1 MAWAGALEG
10 IFKLF
15 AKDFSAVPLNMYR
28 NFRSRPRLLQLQN
41 EIIRVLDPTSVMPA
55 EQIAGSEGEIYTWR
69 FPDSREEAEYLADLI
84 ATWIQAEKLPPSEIA
99 VLVSKQ
105 LELYANHLMAA
116 LEAKRIPYRN
126 EQELQDIASEPA
138 ARLIV
143 DYLSCIYG
151 ERQPKAWNRLMNQLI
166 LLRR

>member
-55 EQIAGSEGEIYTWR
+55 EQIGG
-69 FPDSREEAEYLADLI
+69 
-84 ATWIQAEKLPPSEIA
+84 K
-99 VLVSKQ
+99 
-105 LELYANHLMAA
+105 
-116 LEAKRIPYRN
+116 
-126 EQELQDIASEPA
+126 
-138 ARLIV
+138 
-143 DYLSCIYG
+143 
-151 ERQPKAWNRLMNQLI
+151 
-166 LLRR
+166 